1 MTTEQI
7 MSGLR
12 RARRSQ
18 SGVAAV
24 EFVLC
29 LPVIALMLF
38 GTIDIGRLLFDY
50 HAVSKSVR
58 DAARYIARSDGAVLF
73 SDLATCAVD
82 PTTAAGSPTQN
93 ARNMALTGTV
103 DLSGGYILTYWT
115 DTTTVAVSGVCFDN
129 SAGTYQGFYPMKPKR
144 ATAPAFDPDDIPIV
158 RVAATVSFPLLNGW
172 LLGQDN
178 DLTFTISH
186 EEAFIGE

>member
-12 RARRSQ
+12 RAWRSR
-18 SGVAAV
+18 SGIASV
-24 EFVLC
+24 ELVLC
-29 LPVIALMLF
+29 LPLLALMLF

-58 DAARYIARSDGAVLF
+58 DAARYVARSESDALF
-73 SDLATCAVD
+73 SDLATCTVD

-93 ARNMALTGTV
+93 ARNMVLTGTI
-103 DLSGGYILTYWT
+103 DLSGDYILNYWT
-115 DTTTVAVSGVCFDN
+115 DTTTVTVSGTVPGTGVCFDN
-129 SAGTYQGFYPMKPKR
+129 SAGTYQGYYSGR
-144 ATAPAFDPDDIPIV
+144 DDIRIIT
-158 RVAATVSFPLLNGW
+158 VAATVSFPLLNGW
-172 LLGQDN
+172 LLDRNN

-186 EEAFIGE
+186 EEVFIGE